1 MLNPLVSKILSWYGQ
16 NARDL
21 PWRHTLD
28 PYKIWLSEIILQQ
41 TRVAQGLPYYNKFV
55 YNYPNVASFADAR
68 EDEILHLWQ
77 GLGYYSRARN
87 MHSCAKTICAEH
99 NGKFPTTYSEL
110 KKLKGIGDYTAAAIA
125 SFAFNEK
132 KPAIDGN
139 IIRIISRI
147 YGIFHTPYTK
157 ISREMIEA
165 ISMELIEH
173 APPASYNQAMM
184 EFGALQCVPKNPD
197 CNQCPVA
204 DFCYALEHDAVGKL
218 PAPKKKIEV
227 KNRFFYFMVIHIN
240 GNTYIEKRTTKDIWR
255 NLFQFPLIEAP
266 KSITEEELQEKISHY
281 FNSNKFVVN
290 KISPIFIHK
299 LTHRTIYAQFVDI
312 ILSEPLSLPNLM
324 AIKEEKLSQ
333 YAFPKLIHRYLN
345 L

>member
-16 NARDL
+16 NARNL
-21 PWRHTLD
+21 PWRGTQD

-55 YNYPNVASFADAR
+55 QNYPNIASFAEAN

-87 MHSCAKTICAEH
+87 MHSCAKTICTEYD
-99 NGKFPTTYSEL
+99 GKFPSTYSEL
-110 KKLKGIGDYTAAAIA
+110 KKLKGIGDYTAAAIS

-157 ISREMIEA
+157 ESRDTIDSISR
-165 ISMELIEH
+165 ELIEH
-173 APPASYNQAMM
+173 APPANYNQAMM

-197 CNQCPVA
+197 CSQCPVA
-204 DFCYALEHDAVGKL
+204 DFCYAFEYDAVGKL
-218 PAPKKKIEV
+218 PTPKKKIEV
-227 KNRFFYFMVIHIN
+227 KNRYFHFLVIHKN
-240 GNTYIEKRTTKDIWR
+240 GTTSGKT
-255 NLFQFPLIEAP
+255 F
-266 KSITEEELQEKISHY
+266 ISFH
-281 FNSNKFVVN
+281 
-290 KISPIFIHK
+290 
-299 LTHRTIYAQFVDI
+299 
-312 ILSEPLSLPNLM
+312 
-324 AIKEEKLSQ
+324 
-333 YAFPKLIHRYLN
+333 
-345 L
+345 